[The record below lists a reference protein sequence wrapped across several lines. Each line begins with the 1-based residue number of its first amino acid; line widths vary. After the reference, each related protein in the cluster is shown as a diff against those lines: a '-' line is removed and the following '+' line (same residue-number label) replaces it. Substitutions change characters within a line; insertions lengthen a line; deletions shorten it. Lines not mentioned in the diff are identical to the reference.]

1 MNISVGD
8 KNIEQGEKSGLSCAC
23 SVKQWLLELIS
34 NKEADIKTWQ
44 VTGLVKG
51 DVMRRT
57 SVLEECGVEM
67 LGKLRHFTVM

>member
-8 KNIEQGEKSGLSCAC
+8 KNIEQAEKGGPFFAC
-23 SVKQWLLELIS
+23 SVKLLEPIS

-44 VTGLVKG
+44 ATGLVKE
-51 DVMRRT
+51 DAMKRT

-67 LGKLRHFTVM
+67 LVKLLHFTVM